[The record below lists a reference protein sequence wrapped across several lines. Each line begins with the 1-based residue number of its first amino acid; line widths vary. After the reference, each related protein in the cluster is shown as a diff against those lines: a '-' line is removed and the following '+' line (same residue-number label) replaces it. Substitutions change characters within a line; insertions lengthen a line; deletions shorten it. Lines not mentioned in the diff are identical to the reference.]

1 MPGGKNDR
9 SKFVSNHTHFST
21 TDADARISVKPGKA
35 RQLNYLAQVSVD
47 TASHVITQIQSDYAR
62 QKGQP
67 VLTVLIKKYH

>member
-47 TASHVITQIQSDYAR
+47 TAIMLLPKYKATMPA
-62 QKGQP
+62 
-67 VLTVLIKKYH
+67 KKTASAYRLY